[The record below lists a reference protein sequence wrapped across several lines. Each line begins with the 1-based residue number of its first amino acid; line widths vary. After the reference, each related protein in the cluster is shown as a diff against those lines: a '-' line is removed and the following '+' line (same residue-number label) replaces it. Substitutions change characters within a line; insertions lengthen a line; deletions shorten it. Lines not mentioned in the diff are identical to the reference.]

1 MESVGTC
8 IQLLSV
14 GRLRTFFNNFGAKSD
29 RGGILQEGVADH
41 PAKGVAG
48 RPTFPQ
54 LLGTVSWVFQHPVSG
69 GKATRG
75 ATSRHMQ
82 RGPGSGV
89 GPEGEWVLGG

>member
-1 MESVGTC
+1 M
-8 IQLLSV
+8 
-14 GRLRTFFNNFGAKSD
+14 RTLFNNFGAKSD
-29 RGGILQEGVADH
+29 RGGILQEGVADR

-48 RPTFPQ
+48 RPAWMEGVADRPTFPQ